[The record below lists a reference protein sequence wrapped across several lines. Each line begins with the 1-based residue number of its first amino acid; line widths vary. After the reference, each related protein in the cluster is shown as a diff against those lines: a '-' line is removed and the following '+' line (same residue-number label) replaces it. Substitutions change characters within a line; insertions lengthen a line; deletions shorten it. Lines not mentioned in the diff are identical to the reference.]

1 MKKYVTEKAIEKL
14 VSKFARARHNQREAQ
29 DQSVREYF
37 LGKMIGQIEA
47 FAALCNLNWLHAEA
61 ILRVRADA
69 LEKE

>member
-14 VSKFARARHNQREAQ
+14 ISEFACARHNHREAQ
-29 DQSVREYF
+29 TQSNREYF
-37 LGKMIGQIEA
+37 LGKMIGQVEA
-47 FAALCNLNWLHAEA
+47 FAALCNLDWIEAEA

>member
-14 VSKFARARHNQREAQ
+14 ISEFACARHNHREAQ

-37 LGKMIGQIEA
+37 FGKMIGQIEA
-47 FAALCNLNWLHAEA
+47 FTALCNLNWLHAEA